1 MAGQPARMSAK
12 PPLLAM
18 SCHDH
23 TVTSNL
29 GRVRPKIGDG
39 SGARVRR
46 RRGAIRLK
54 TDRFDLITRVLGCDS
69 DEARA
74 RLINVSAKTIYRAK
88 RGTLGQELI
97 AQTLITL
104 GDRRDEL
111 AAYNLVPSFDEL
123 FEVVELNVGET

>member
-1 MAGQPARMSAK
+1 M
-12 PPLLAM
+12 
-18 SCHDH
+18 
-23 TVTSNL
+23 
-29 GRVRPKIGDG
+29 GRVHEEPGMH
-39 SGARVRR
+39 ART

-88 RGTLGQELI
+88 RGSLGQELI

-123 FEVVELNVGET
+123 FEVVEVNPGQT